1 MPETPPRATTRT
13 WIGLAVLVLP
23 MLLIAVDGM
32 VLIFAL
38 ADIAADLEPSGA
50 QQLWMLDI
58 YALMLAGLLITM
70 SSLGDRFGR
79 RKVLLIGAV
88 FFAIASVMGALSTE
102 PRMLIAARALLGI
115 AGAAIMPGTLS
126 LIRNMF
132 LDRNQRRTAIAVW
145 SSMGALGAAAG
156 PIVGGWII
164 EVFSWHAAFLMNIPV
179 MILLLVL
186 APILVPESRNPNPGR
201 VDLPSI
207 VLSLAGMIS
216 FVYGVKTFAG
226 GKEPGLALLTFL
238 LGLALLVLFVIRQLR
253 VPVPMINV
261 RLFRVR
267 AFTGAVI
274 TDLLSVFSLVGAM
287 FALTQFLQ
295 LVVGLSVI
303 QSALWMLPQA
313 AVSASAGFIAA
324 ALVKRIPTA
333 LLVSTGVLITAGGF
347 ATLLT
352 LTPDTPPWVIAIAL
366 CLVGLGAG
374 VGMMLT
380 NDLIMSSVRPEQ
392 SGQAAAVSETAYEL
406 GTAFGT
412 AILGSVLLGFY
423 RTGLADT
430 APADL
435 PGGVLEAAQETLA
448 GALLYARELPGE
460 LGEALATAATD
471 AFTSALSATGGIA
484 ALILLAVGI
493 FAGIM
498 LRGVSSQADLTETE
512 EQPEPTTAP

>member
-1 MPETPPRATTRT
+1 MNDTAPRATART
-13 WIGLAVLVLP
+13 WVGLAVLVLP
-23 MLLIAVDGM
+23 MLLIAIDGM

-38 ADIAADLEPSGA
+38 ADITADLEPSGV

-102 PRMLIAARALLGI
+102 PWMLIAARALLGV

-132 LDRNQRRTAIAVW
+132 LDRNQRRTAMAVW
-145 SSMGALGAAAG
+145 SASGALGAAAG
-156 PIVGGWII
+156 PIVGGGII
-164 EVFSWHAAFLMNIPV
+164 EMFSWHAAFLMNIPV
-179 MILLLVL
+179 MVLLLVL
-186 APILVPESRNPNPGR
+186 APFLVPESKNPDPGR
-201 VDLPSI
+201 IDLPSI

-216 FVYGVKTFAG
+216 FVYGVKTFAESE
-226 GKEPGLALLTFL
+226 EPGVAFLTFL
-238 LGLALLVLFVIRQLR
+238 AGLVLLVLFVIRQLR
-253 VPVPMINV
+253 MPVPMINV

-267 AFTGAVI
+267 AFTGAVV

-295 LVVGLSVI
+295 LVAGLSVI

-313 AVSASAGFIAA
+313 AVSATAGFIAA
-324 ALVKRIPTA
+324 ALVKRIPTS
-333 LLVSTGVLITAGGF
+333 LIVSVGVLITAGGF
-347 ATLLT
+347 VTLLT
-352 LTPDTPPWVIAIAL
+352 LTPDTQPWQIAIAL

-374 VGMMLT
+374 VGMTLT
-380 NDLIMSSVRPEQ
+380 NDLIMSSARPEQ
-392 SGQAAAVSETAYEL
+392 SGQAAAISETAYEL
-406 GTAFGT
+406 GTVFGT

-423 RTGLADT
+423 RTGLADA
-430 APADL
+430 APAGL
-435 PGGVLEAAQETLA
+435 PRSVLEAAKETLA
-448 GALLYARELPGE
+448 AALLYAQELPGE
-460 LGEALATAATD
+460 IGVALATAATD
-471 AFTSALSATGGIA
+471 SFTTALASTGGIA
-484 ALILLAVGI
+484 ALILLAVSI

-498 LRGVSSQADLTETE
+498 LRGVSAQADLANAND
-512 EQPEPTTAP
+512 Q